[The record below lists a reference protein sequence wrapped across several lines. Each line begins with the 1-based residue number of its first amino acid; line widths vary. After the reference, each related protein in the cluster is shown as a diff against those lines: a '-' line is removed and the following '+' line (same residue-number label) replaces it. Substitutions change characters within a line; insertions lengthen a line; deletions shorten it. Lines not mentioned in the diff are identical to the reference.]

1 MDLHL
6 AHQAEGQLRQTC
18 QGVLVSRRAQV
29 PEVQEAQGSPSV
41 PVAMAV
47 LKVAVLAARGLVL
60 LLALQLP
67 LRLQH
72 CLPLLR
78 PRLQQVL
85 QIASELNLRRPL
97 HLEEAETMAIL

>member
-1 MDLHL
+1 
-6 AHQAEGQLRQTC
+6 
-18 QGVLVSRRAQV
+18 
-29 PEVQEAQGSPSV
+29 
-41 PVAMAV
+41 MAV